1 MMYFSRLKKVVILGL
16 CLLGAL
22 LCIPNLLP
30 DPAPWLPWRTVHL
43 GLDLRG
49 GSYLLMQVDMGAVIK
64 ERLGGL
70 LDGVRQALRPHEI
83 FYQHPGG
90 PGRPEPHPAAAARSR
105 PDRRRRRRAEA
116 ADRTGGPD
124 RHPRPRHHQPGTR
137 HDHLTLSPV
146 ALNARAQSAVQ
157 QSIEIV
163 RRRIDETGVVDPEIT
178 QQGGDRIVVQLPGIG
193 DPDRIKQL
201 LGKTAH
207 MTFQLVDEAANP
219 ASGRPTAD
227 RRRVPADAGQPRQKI
242 AVRRRVD
249 VDGGDLTDA
258 RAGTN
263 QADRQWVVNFT
274 FNSVGA
280 RRFADITRANVNRR
294 FAIVL
299 DGKVISAPVIRE
311 PITGGRGQISGNF
324 TAQSAT
330 DLALL
335 LRAGA
340 LPAPLTVVEQRSV
353 GPELGADS
361 IRAGAISLAVGFVM
375 VIAFMAIFYGLF
387 GWFANCRLVVNLVLM
402 LGIMSLL
409 QATLTL
415 PGMAGILLTLGM
427 AVDANILI
435 NERIREEQRN
445 GRPPLAAL
453 EHGFTRAYS
462 TIFDSNATA
471 FLAHVM
477 LFIFGSGPVKGFAVT
492 ITVGIATS
500 LFTAWMLTRLLVSHL
515 VCRQPPSPAAGL
527 IRHVPP
533 PHVPH
538 RPRRHAHQVH
548 ARALHGADRVGHPVH
563 RVGRVVLL
571 SRPAS
576 RHRFLRRR
584 RHPGQNSRARPISP
598 RSARP

>member
-1 MMYFSRLKKVVILGL
+1 MMYFSRLKTSVILGL
-16 CLLGAL
+16 CLLGAI
-22 LCIPNLLP
+22 LCIPNLF
-30 DPAPWLPWRTVHL
+30 PAPSGWLPWRTVHL

-49 GSYLLMQVDMGAVIK
+49 GSYLLMQVDMDAVIK
-64 ERLGGL
+64 ERLNGL
-70 LDGVRQALRPHEI
+70 LDGVRQALRPGQIYYATLQAQPLQNRILLQLRDPSRTDAALAALKPLVTAE
-83 FYQHPGG
+83 G
-90 PGRPEPHPAAAARSR
+90 PTGT
-105 PDRRRRRRAEA
+105 PDFDIAS
-116 ADRTGGPD
+116 TV
-124 RHPRPRHHQPGTR
+124 PGTVT
-137 HDHLTLSPV
+137 LTLSPV

-178 QQGGDRIVVQLPGIG
+178 QQGNNRIVVQLPGIG

-207 MTFQLVDEAANP
+207 MTFQLVDEQAPPVAAGLPPIGDEYLPMQDNP
-219 ASGRPTAD
+219 AE
-227 RRRVPADAGQPRQKI
+227 KI
-242 AVRRRVD
+242 AVRNRVD

-258 RAGTN
+258 RAASDPQTG
-263 QADRQWVVNFT
+263 QWVVDFT

-299 DGKVISAPVIRE
+299 DGKVISAPIIRE
-311 PITGGRGQISGNF
+311 PITAGRGQISGNF
-324 TAQSAT
+324 TASSAT
-330 DLALL
+330 DLAVL

-361 IRAGAISLAVGFVM
+361 IRAGAISLAVGFVL
-375 VIAFMAIFYGLF
+375 VIAFMAVFYGLF
-387 GWFANCRLVVNLVLM
+387 GWFANVCLVVNLVLM

-445 GRPPLAAL
+445 GRPPLSAL
-453 EHGFTRAYS
+453 EHGFSRAYS

-477 LFIFGSGPVKGFAVT
+477 LFVFGSGPVKGFAVT

-500 LFTAWMLTRLLVSHL
+500 LFTAWMLTRLLVS
-515 VCRQPPSPAAGL
+515 RWYAAT
-527 IRHVPP
+527 
-533 PHVPH
+533 
-538 RPRRHAHQVH
+538 RPR
-548 ARALHGADRVGHPVH
+548 LLPV
-563 RVGRVVLL
+563 
-571 SRPAS
+571 
-576 RHRFLRRR
+576 
-584 RHPGQNSRARPISP
+584 
-598 RSARP
+598 